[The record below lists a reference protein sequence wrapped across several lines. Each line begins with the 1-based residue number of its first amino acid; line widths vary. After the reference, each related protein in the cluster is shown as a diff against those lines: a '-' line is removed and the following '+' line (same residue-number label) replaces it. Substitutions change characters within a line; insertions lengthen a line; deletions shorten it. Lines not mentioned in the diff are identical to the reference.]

1 MGGDGARPRREA
13 MLLAIALVCAAIS
26 APIVLNSVD
35 KPLGDRIELRARAVE
50 LRAGLF
56 ELDSEGRV
64 DVVHFCD
71 ESVDAD
77 IHQPDLS
84 AENCQTSN
92 NHDRYGDD

>member
-1 MGGDGARPRREA
+1 VGGDGTRLRREA
-13 MLLAIALVCAAIS
+13 MLLVIALVCAAIS

-64 DVVHFCD
+64 DAVHFAG
-71 ESVDAD
+71 ELVDAGVQ
-77 IHQPDLS
+77 QPDLS
-84 AENCQTSN
+84 AEKCKTGND
-92 NHDRYGDD
+92 HDRYGDD